1 MPCNVCHSKN
11 AETVAFLSLAES
23 DRCTLRQKH
32 SDCAEDWVIC
42 ELCVRQARPNPFFGS
57 ASNRSATSSSTTTA
71 ATNAA
76 DTATSSATTSATRA
90 VPVKPVK
97 PLRKAKKERT
107 LKTITVDDRVAKYG
121 KYGLY
126 NNNGVL
132 TCRPCGQRLDYT
144 RDDVITTHITRD
156 GHDRKCAAQ
165 ISHGAQY
172 VLAAGYEEREKLRQH
187 KAAQAKERAEQRRN
201 PSHNTQTWDKERE
214 KKYRAQLTTENR
226 AKREAFREGSDV
238 TLPADSDQT
247 TLPQKD
253 PRTLSD
259 DLVFVFLSN
268 GRSLA
273 LMDELRPVFRVHSA
287 VGGHMCGK
295 SQAETY
301 VRPTVIKQ
309 ERTTALNLLRND
321 VDDGGG
327 MGLIFDETTDCC
339 DDHPV
344 NIILTTQKRMCYVT
358 TAFIDRKSPV
368 NNITVAN
375 AIMNEWPALNL
386 PREKVLLVLVDNAG
400 YCALAFTAHLQAFFP
415 NAKLRT
421 CWGHTGNR
429 FGAAMLEHP
438 DMAELREYLKLM
450 RSLVFFSR
458 SLLWL
463 ASTA

>member
-1 MPCNVCHSKN
+1 
-11 AETVAFLSLAES
+11 
-23 DRCTLRQKH
+23 
-32 SDCAEDWVIC
+32 
-42 ELCVRQARPNPFFGS
+42 
-57 ASNRSATSSSTTTA
+57 
-71 ATNAA
+71 
-76 DTATSSATTSATRA
+76 
-90 VPVKPVK
+90 
-97 PLRKAKKERT
+97 
-107 LKTITVDDRVAKYG
+107 
-121 KYGLY
+121 LY
-126 NNNGVL
+126 NNNGLL
-132 TCRPCGQRLDYT
+132 TCGPCGQRLDYT

-201 PSHNTQTWDKERE
+201 PSHNTQPWDKERE

-358 TAFIDRKSPV
+358 TAFIDRK
-368 NNITVAN
+368 
-375 AIMNEWPALNL
+375 
-386 PREKVLLVLVDNAG
+386 
-400 YCALAFTAHLQAFFP
+400 
-415 NAKLRT
+415 
-421 CWGHTGNR
+421 
-429 FGAAMLEHP
+429 
-438 DMAELREYLKLM
+438 
-450 RSLVFFSR
+450 
-458 SLLWL
+458 
-463 ASTA
+463 